1 MKTTWLIVSS
11 CAIALLCAC
20 STVDRPTGSRE
31 AFVVSVPY
39 RSGGAG
45 FGGSAHSDMAIVP
58 PGKHATFVA
67 AQCLQGAMQVFNA
80 QVLKPDVLAL
90 TERDTDV
97 KWQSDVGLLSAD
109 QMRRYNAQTTH
120 PPLRDRL
127 FGVRFSGRLKVIDNE
142 LRFSIQARLSGRGA
156 GEGWQELDEKDY
168 DGAFF
173 TLALAERLKERLR
186 ATQEPR

>member
-1 MKTTWLIVSS
+1 MKAASLIVSS

-20 STVDRPTGSRE
+20 STVDRAPGSRE
-31 AFVVSVPY
+31 AFDVSVPY

-80 QVLKPDVLAL
+80 QMLQPDVLAL

-97 KWQSDVGLLSAD
+97 KWQSDVGLLSVD
-109 QMRRYNAQTTH
+109 QMRRYNAQATH

-127 FGVRFSGRLKVIDNE
+127 FGVRFSGRLKIIDNE
-142 LRFSIQARLSGRGA
+142 LRFSIQARMSGRGA

-186 ATQEPR
+186 ATQEPK